1 VNRRVALDRSE
12 VLPDPVTRPRNPYL
26 FVVGCPRSGTTL
38 LRRMLD
44 AHPELAITPETHWIP
59 EWFEKQAA
67 GDRNGGVTRE
77 FVHGLLESA
86 RFKKLKVG
94 DDEVWRLFEEG
105 EPVSYAR
112 LVEHVYGLFGRR
124 RAKPLVGDKTPG
136 YTKAIPLLH
145 GLFPWAKFVHLVRDG
160 RDVCLSAT
168 SWHQVG
174 RLERRFPSWR
184 QDPVPTAA
192 LWWELHV
199 RFARDAGARLEPS
212 QNYELRYEE
221 LVADPAEEA
230 RALCSFLGLAYSE
243 AMTRFHEGRTRKD
256 PELGSNKQ
264 WLPPTPGLRDW
275 RTQMPE
281 HDAELFEAVAGELLD
296 ELGYPRAC
304 SRISADAAERA
315 ASVRAAFTQDLR
327 ARGWAL
333 PERRA

>member
-1 VNRRVALDRSE
+1 MNRRMTLDRGE
-12 VLPDPVTRPRNPYL
+12 VRADPVTRPRNPYL
-26 FVVGCPRSGTTL
+26 FVVGCPRSGTTM

-44 AHPELAITPETHWIP
+44 AHPELAITPETHWVP
-59 EWFEKQAA
+59 EWFERQAG

-77 FVHGLLESA
+77 FVQSLLESA
-86 RFKKLKVG
+86 RFRKLKVG

-105 EPVSYAR
+105 EPVSYAS
-112 LVEHVYGLFGRR
+112 LVEHVYDAYGRLR
-124 RAKPLVGDKTPG
+124 GKRLVGDKTPG
-136 YTKAIPLLH
+136 YTKAMPLLH
-145 GLFPWAKFVHLVRDG
+145 RLFPWAKFVHLVRDG

-184 QDPVPTAA
+184 QEPVATAA

-199 RFARDAGARLEPS
+199 RLARDAGASMEPS
-212 QNYELRYEE
+212 HYHEMRYEE

-230 RALCSFLGLAYSE
+230 GALCSFLGLAYSE

-281 HDAELFEAVAGELLD
+281 HDVELFEAVAGELLD
-296 ELGYPRAC
+296 ELGYPRAF
-304 SRISADAAERA
+304 SRISADTAERA
-315 ASVRAAFTQDLR
+315 ARVRTAFTQDLR
-327 ARGWAL
+327 ARGWPL